1 MANTDLIVRVNA
13 FAVTTQQD
21 YDNAAELCK
30 DVKVAIKK
38 FEDEWE
44 PLKNNAYAS
53 WKALC
58 TKETEALKP
67 YRDAETAI
75 KSRMID
81 FQRKRMEEER
91 IQREEQERF
100 KREESER
107 LLKLATEAAQEG
119 KDEHADYLVEMAEQT
134 QHMVIEQPKAVKTA
148 GTSVKMPWK
157 ARVINDS
164 LVPVTFAGTMLRP
177 VDTSTLDKLAK
188 ASKGS
193 MTIPG
198 VEFYEDINIAVSRG

>member
-1 MANTDLIVRVNA
+1 MESTDLIVQVKNYI
-13 FAVTTQQD
+13 VESQQD

-30 DVKVAIKK
+30 EVKAAIKK
-38 FEDEWE
+38 FEDEWK
-44 PLKNNAYAS
+44 PLKDNAYAS

-58 TKETEALKP
+58 AKETEALKP
-67 YRDAETAI
+67 YKEAETAI
-75 KSRMID
+75 KARMTD
-81 FQRKRMEEER
+81 FQRKKIEEER
-91 IQREEQERF
+91 LQREEQERW
-100 KREESER
+100 KREEAER
-107 LLKLATEAAQEG
+107 LLKLAAEADQAGKTEN
-119 KDEHADYLVEMAEQT
+119 ADYLMEMAEQT

-148 GTSVKMPWK
+148 GTAVKTTWK
-157 ARVINDS
+157 ARVVNDS

-198 VEFYEDINIAVSRG
+198 VEFVEEIQISVSRG